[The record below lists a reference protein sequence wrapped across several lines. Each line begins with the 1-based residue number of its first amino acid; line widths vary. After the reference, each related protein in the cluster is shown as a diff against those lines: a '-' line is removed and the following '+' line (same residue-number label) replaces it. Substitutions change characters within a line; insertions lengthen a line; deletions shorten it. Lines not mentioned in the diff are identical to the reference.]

1 MANCISFL
9 TYYDTVLVLIKL
21 TYIKIFINYY
31 YITII
36 YSFFYKI
43 IKKVFK
49 YLFSKKQKS
58 YTNENEIINEFIPQ
72 DQIKNL
78 IQEDLPFVK
87 NENKEFTPN

>member
-9 TYYDTVLVLIKL
+9 THYDTVLVLIKL

-43 IKKVFK
+43 I
-49 YLFSKKQKS
+49 
-58 YTNENEIINEFIPQ
+58 
-72 DQIKNL
+72 IKLKIFL
-78 IQEDLPFVK
+78 IL
-87 NENKEFTPN
+87 